1 MTKKNASKKS
11 EVQPTVKQMRQQI
24 QHAPLFFTSPF
35 PLSLERHKQ
44 SGLVSRSSFDFA
56 RYTNS
61 IPINLVEFIEAAAC
75 FPIVFTE
82 GEQIVPLAVVGL
94 ADGLNLFVDAA
105 GQWVPMSYVPAYVRK
120 YPFVLMEAMDE
131 RYVLC
136 VDEVS
141 SRVMPSNPDI
151 PFYED
156 EKPAKLLEHALE
168 FCYAFQQE
176 HEQAK
181 AFGKALNEAGLLTS
195 RRIAIQHEGQ
205 VVSALQ
211 GFLVLDEQKLAQV
224 PDETWLLWRRNGWAF
239 YIDAIMISMVN
250 WRKLAHRFVSNHV
263 AAA

>member
-1 MTKKNASKKS
+1 MTKKKAVKKS
-11 EVQPTVKQMRQQI
+11 EDQQTAKQMRQQI

-35 PLSLERHKQ
+35 PLSLERHKN

-82 GEQIVPLAVVGL
+82 GEMVVPLAVVGL
-94 ADGLNLFVDAA
+94 ADGLNLFVDGA
-105 GQWVPMSYVPAYVRK
+105 GQWAATSYVPAYVRK
-120 YPFVLMEAMDE
+120 YPFVLMEAVE
-131 RYVLC
+131 QRYVLC

-141 SRVMPSNPDI
+141 SRVMPSNPDL

-156 EKPAKLLEHALE
+156 EKPAKLLDHALD
-168 FCYAFQQE
+168 FCRAFQQE
-176 HEQAK
+176 HEQAR
-181 AFGKALNEAGLLTS
+181 AFGKALYDAGLLTS

-224 PDETWLLWRRNGWAF
+224 TDETWLAWRRNGWLF
-239 YIDAIMISMVN
+239 YIDAILISMVN
-250 WRKLAHRFVSNHV
+250 WRKLAHRFVTSHM
-263 AAA
+263 AAT